1 MLYFIFFTIYL
12 NISHIQNRYN
22 LIFLLVRETRLL
34 FGTMGEDENE
44 TGKEQMLNLK
54 KRTRLGKQS
63 AYFYLGRRCKILMLN
78 QMKKEHTPQ
87 PITEESFFSESSST
101 INSLQVSEILVAPLY
116 LEQNK
121 TSTSAHLRLGQHLM
135 VWITLIGK
143 CFEVVLNLW
152 KSGF

>member
-78 QMKKEHTPQ
+78 HMKKEHTRQ

-143 CFEVVLNLW
+143 CLEVVLNLW